1 MEHRLLLLLLS
12 KFSAKLVC
20 LSSMYKTKQS
30 QRNVWGHQEQEFVVV
45 STPCTRSLSLSNCF
59 YVWEINSSDLCHFS
73 ISAHT
78 TLQDYSRLTH
88 IPHLHTPYFTLRRG
102 LGASSLCCEAQ
113 FSCRAGSV
121 FSEIAPDDGVNKGDR
136 LILQR
141 WAAEP
146 YSTEASKSSC
156 SLQPVY
162 TGREGLRGGG
172 GEAAGNVGTHTVF
185 TIGKRTLGQN
195 RYHILLS
202 YRAASVSWSCWTPL
216 SLVVEA
222 AGWLVEPASYSYGN
236 GSSFPSGSQGK
247 RGPLVPIASLQL
259 L

>member
-1 MEHRLLLLLLS
+1 M
-12 KFSAKLVC
+12 
-20 LSSMYKTKQS
+20 
-30 QRNVWGHQEQEFVVV
+30 VV

-59 YVWEINSSDLCHFS
+59 YVWEINSGDLFHFS

-102 LGASSLCCEAQ
+102 WGGGSSLCCVAQ

-136 LILQR
+136 LILQW

-146 YSTEASKSSC
+146 YPTEASKSSC

-172 GEAAGNVGTHTVF
+172 SSWKCRNTHRIYNRKAHTRTEPAR
-185 TIGKRTLGQN
+185 TIS
-195 RYHILLS
+195 HPPLLS
-202 YRAASVSWSCWTPL
+202 GCICFLELLNSAEPRCWSC
-216 SLVVEA
+216 SVVGGA
-222 AGWLVEPASYSYGN
+222 RLLFIVAHN